1 MDPILLDFPET
12 FDTERLTIRAPR
24 PGDGARVAEAARESL
39 PELRPWMHWAQED
52 PSAEAQ
58 EARIR
63 RRIADWMA
71 RKELLLLLFIKG
83 THTFVGSS
91 GLHQINWGVRAFET
105 GYWVRTQ
112 FAGQGY
118 ITEAVNGI
126 TEFAFTYLK
135 ANRVEI
141 RCDSRNTR
149 SAAVARRCGF
159 FLEGVLRHD
168 DLSVDGE
175 LRDTLIFSKISATEF
190 HVYPTSGEAHP

>member
-1 MDPILLDFPET
+1 MDPILLDFPDS

-24 PGDGARVAEAARESL
+24 PGDGARVAEAVRESL
-39 PELRPWMHWAQED
+39 PELRAWMPWAQED

-63 RRIADWMA
+63 QRIADWTA
-71 RKELLLLLFIKG
+71 RKDLLLLLFVKG
-83 THTFVGSS
+83 TGTLVGSS
-91 GLHQINWGVRAFET
+91 GLHRIKWDVRAFEI
-105 GYWVRTQ
+105 GYWARTK

-126 TEFAFTYLK
+126 TDFAFTYLK

-141 RCDSRNTR
+141 RCDAKNAR

-159 FLEGVLRHD
+159 LLEGVLRND
-168 DLSVDGE
+168 SLGVDGS
-175 LRDTLIFSKISATEF
+175 LRDMLIFSKISALEF
-190 HVYPTSGEAHP
+190 H